1 MLTSATFPVKA
12 AVSAKLGTV
21 TPFTPTYQPCPKEGT
36 VRLVVRSVHLP
47 LCGRLWYLCL
57 HAIPFPQV
65 LYGPRLTPN
74 EQITAEMMGCHF
86 WAWVTGCGFPLGH
99 PFCLSHLPT
108 LLWGKRA
115 AMLWAAYESPC
126 GEELLPLASSLWGPE
141 SCQQPRAWTWMQIPP
156 LLSPETTMSDT
167 STAALWRTLSQRSQ
181 LSRARILYSQ
191 KLQ

>member
-1 MLTSATFPVKA
+1 MNDVTNTRGVYVCLLPSSVILRMQCPLTRTQLSLKSLMLTSATFPVKA

-47 LCGRLWYLCL
+47 LCGRLCYLCF

-86 WAWVTGCGFPLGH
+86 RAWVTGCGFPLGH

-108 LLWGKRA
+108 LL
-115 AMLWAAYESPC
+115 
-126 GEELLPLASSLWGPE
+126 
-141 SCQQPRAWTWMQIPP
+141 
-156 LLSPETTMSDT
+156 
-167 STAALWRTLSQRSQ
+167 
-181 LSRARILYSQ
+181 
-191 KLQ
+191 

>member
-1 MLTSATFPVKA
+1 MYVCLLPSSVILTMRCPLTRTQLSLKSVMLTSATFPVKA

-86 WAWVTGCGFPLGH
+86 
-99 PFCLSHLPT
+99 
-108 LLWGKRA
+108 
-115 AMLWAAYESPC
+115 
-126 GEELLPLASSLWGPE
+126 
-141 SCQQPRAWTWMQIPP
+141 
-156 LLSPETTMSDT
+156 
-167 STAALWRTLSQRSQ
+167 
-181 LSRARILYSQ
+181 
-191 KLQ
+191 